1 MSEHHHAG
9 GHSHG
14 HSHAG
19 GGHSRSGEG
28 AGEMT
33 FAERMKTLLSH
44 WLDHNAD
51 HAATYRQWAGK
62 ARAEGMEAVAE
73 RLEEAAEKTLSINE
87 TFEAAS
93 RRIG

>member
-9 GHSHG
+9 GHSHAHG
-14 HSHAG
+14 DHSHSG
-19 GGHSRSGEG
+19 GRDP
-28 AGEMT
+28 GEMA
-33 FAERMKTLLSH
+33 FADRMKTLLAH

-87 TFEAAS
+87 IFEAAS
-93 RRIG
+93 RRIE